1 METHYPICAG
11 MHRMSIKVIPLFIM
25 WIWMLKLHQCI
36 YHVWYTLWVGLELSI
51 TVQFC
56 VMYTAT
62 DNQSRNIK
70 PEQWRELLDIVYMFV
85 QAGTESPKSE
95 EVISPLHPRFTIHF
109 TQRSLQQLML
119 RLPRP
124 SFEMLLYLSI
134 ACPNLLKMSWRDQ
147 WLHENLDHFVP
158 SHSLH
163 WPAMRLDR
171 MYTWYATG
179 KVV

>member
-95 EVISPLHPRFTIHF
+95 EVISPLYPRFTIHF
-109 TQRSLQQLML
+109 TQRSLQLML

-124 SFEMLLYLSI
+124 HFEMLLYLSM